1 MLWIRYWSCFLDAS
15 ALSTWFGGLFYHLC
29 ARIVYKKRLPS
40 IALYKWSFAMYID
53 MVSSL
58 QISLQIPL
66 SVMNSALGRN
76 NDDLAKN
83 MIVNGSEIKV
93 FLSSSALSACHI
105 YIISGFTL
113 IYRNV
118 LTTAKKKVVT
128 EKM

>member
-1 MLWIRYWSCFLDAS
+1 
-15 ALSTWFGGLFYHLC
+15 
-29 ARIVYKKRLPS
+29 
-40 IALYKWSFAMYID
+40 MYID
-53 MVSSL
+53 VVSSL